1 MLSFLLCLWPLP
13 LLLLQSYVF
22 LFSFF
27 FLWFCA
33 YFFLNLFRLYK
44 SVVKPLPQEEFS
56 NISLPISP
64 LRTVQLSPSNS
75 LESTF
80 KSQNLFSS
88 CFMMFNVHFYTRFS
102 VQEITPSPNQP
113 LLALASLRLEV
124 LILVGSL
131 SLLAKLISPNGTL
144 PSLMTPNVR
153 SSFFFFFLS
162 YTILTCI
169 IYLISYLVLLQAA
182 TTKSPLH

>member
-1 MLSFLLCLWPLP
+1 M
-13 LLLLQSYVF
+13 
-22 LFSFF
+22 
-27 FLWFCA
+27 
-33 YFFLNLFRLYK
+33 
-44 SVVKPLPQEEFS
+44 KPLPQEEFS

-80 KSQNLFSS
+80 KSQSLFSS

-102 VQEITPSPNQP
+102 VQETTLSPNQP
-113 LLALASLRLEV
+113 LLALASPRLEV

-153 SSFFFFFLS
+153 SSFFYYYFHYSHSNLF
-162 YTILTCI
+162 
-169 IYLISYLVLLQAA
+169 SYLVLLQAA
-182 TTKSPLH
+182 TTKSSLH

>member
-1 MLSFLLCLWPLP
+1 MSLFFLSFLFFMVLCL
-13 LLLLQSYVF
+13 
-22 LFSFF
+22 LFF
-27 FLWFCA
+27 
-33 YFFLNLFRLYK
+33 NLFRLYK
-44 SVVKPLPQEEFS
+44 SVVKPLPQEECS

-80 KSQNLFSS
+80 KSQNLFLFVFK
-88 CFMMFNVHFYTRFS
+88 CFNFLHTRFS
-102 VQEITPSPNQP
+102 VQEITPLPNQP

-153 SSFFFFFLS
+153 SSF
-162 YTILTCI
+162 YY
-169 IYLISYLVLLQAA
+169 YLHHSHSNLFSYLVLLQAA